1 MQRYRVVSFHQRSRI
16 ITTING
22 TFDGTKIVTDTPI
35 LAPPN
40 TRVIVTVLDD
50 ANSLPKN
57 LKFDDLLGCAKYSGP
72 PKSMADMEDGIR
84 SGAFEGTGI
93 EVNARPRP

>member
-1 MQRYRVVSFHQRSRI
+1 M
-16 ITTING
+16 TTING

-35 LAPPN
+35 TAPPN

-72 PKSMADMEDGIR
+72 PKSLAEMEDGIR
-84 SGAFEGTGI
+84 KGAE
-93 EVNARPRP
+93 ESSKWSR